1 MPIFYANK
9 DYSRGWTRC
18 LYARFPHAVIT
29 KTDRDF
35 DGGWIKVWYKND
47 KRYWKGKL
55 KTKTMDKEAKTFKGK
70 AIYNPSG
77 KAGEYS
83 YWACNFYVG
92 CSNGC
97 QYCYLKKGIGK
108 AVLGGDKPTLKRCF
122 KSPQQAIDIFFKELY
137 DPATEAPKADIM
149 EHGLFFTFSSDPC
162 LPETMTL
169 NFAVMTTCLL
179 LQVPIKILTKCT
191 DWINTEQGQE
201 LLNNPNA
208 SRFLAVGFTL
218 TGHDELEPN
227 AAPNA
232 ARIDAMASI
241 YNMGIKTFASIEP
254 IVDLG
259 ASFDMIRRSMEY
271 CDLFKIGLESGK
283 KYPKNELTEFV
294 AAVSRL
300 NYANPYPNSEFLRI
314 YFKDSLLK
322 QAGIDRES
330 LPANC
335 VGRDYN
341 LFR

>member
-1 MPIFYANK
+1 MTQFN
-9 DYSRGWTRC
+9 
-18 LYARFPHAVIT
+18 
-29 KTDRDF
+29 
-35 DGGWIKVWYKND
+35 
-47 KRYWKGKL
+47 
-55 KTKTMDKEAKTFKGK
+55 GK

-97 QYCYLKKGIGK
+97 EYCYLKKGIGK
-108 AVLGGDKPTLKRCF
+108 AVLGGDKPSLKRCF

-149 EHGLFFTFSSDPC
+149 EHGLFFTFTSDPC

-169 NFAVMTTCLL
+169 NFAVMTPCLL
-179 LQVPIKILTKCT
+179 MQVPIKILTKCT
-191 DWINTEQGQE
+191 DWIDTEHGQH

-208 SRFLAVGFTL
+208 PYFLAVGFTL

-227 AAPNA
+227 AATNA
-232 ARIDAMASI
+232 ARIEAMKRI
-241 YNMGIKTFASIEP
+241 HDMGIKTFASIEP
-254 IVDLG
+254 IVD
-259 ASFDMIRRSMEY
+259 IERSMAMIAEANTH
-271 CDLFKIGLESGK
+271 CDLLKVGVMSGK
-283 KYPKNELTEFV
+283 KYNQGELRAMIAGVIRRCELDGNKV
-294 AAVSRL
+294 
-300 NYANPYPNSEFLRI
+300 

-330 LPANC
+330 LPSNC
-335 VGRDYN
+335 VSRDYN